1 LHSWDEFILNP
12 IEVFG
17 NSTRSDC
24 SLVNHNVIIA
34 SGRFIDSWA
43 ELDEPIL
50 DLPEEERSQLFEGYH
65 EFFEGDVDRYVLRFE
80 EEMSTG
86 SL

>member
-1 LHSWDEFILNP
+1 M
-12 IEVFG
+12 FG
-17 NSTRSDC
+17 ENNRT
-24 SLVNHNVIIA
+24 VA

-50 DLPEEERSQLFEGYH
+50 DLPDDERSQLLEGWN

-86 SL
+86 CLSYFDEFTIAR